1 MQITKCFL
9 LIVFVLVIG
18 FQSGYGQSPYYSI
31 EVMVPTE
38 EGYTFSYS
46 SSLCAP
52 NPLSDRQLFTGA
64 ISNVDWGKVNMN
76 DYECSR
82 LPNEYKEGFK
92 YGNQIHVFEYIANVT
107 IIKSDGENL
116 EKMEIV
122 FPFKKESFVTRVDL
136 WMIEFKPGVYDLTDA
151 FEYDTTKHLVM
162 RVKDGYEWLDVRSS
176 NLMSY

>member
-1 MQITKCFL
+1 MQFSKYIL
-9 LIVFVLVIG
+9 GIVFVLVIS

-38 EGYTFSYS
+38 DGYTYSYS

-52 NPLSDRQLFTGA
+52 NPLTDRQLFTG
-64 ISNVDWGKVNMN
+64 SMSDVEWGKVDMN

-82 LPNEYKEGFK
+82 LSNEYKEGFK

-107 IIKSDGENL
+107 IIRSDGENL
-116 EKMEIV
+116 DKMEIV
-122 FPFKKESFVTRVDL
+122 FPFKMESFVTHVDL

-151 FEYDTTKHLVM
+151 FDYDTTQHLVM
-162 RVKDGYEWLDVRSS
+162 RVKDGYEWVDVSSS
-176 NLMSY
+176 NLLLY